1 MATSGTTKANI
12 FRSNIT
18 PENTAIPNKGVKFGG
33 CGISLLKARI
43 KTNTQSD
50 IVLLLRLDIAQR
62 Y

>member
-1 MATSGTTKANI
+1 
-12 FRSNIT
+12 